1 CMNDPKKIGN
11 AISEYSFRKRDLLP
25 GLPDHPQ
32 AYDKI
37 SVIIIAL
44 NEKISSEDLFIGMI
58 NTLLSTEI
66 PYHIKKKRLEKDYH
80 IQMHSD
86 LAKEVGLMCNLSD
99 YVEEQGIQKGIQEG
113 IQNEV
118 VNLLKLGTVSD
129 EDIMKAGNLSPEE
142 LGRIKE
148 ELKNS
153 KV

>member
-1 CMNDPKKIGN
+1 
-11 AISEYSFRKRDLLP
+11 
-25 GLPDHPQ
+25 
-32 AYDKI
+32 
-37 SVIIIAL
+37 
-44 NEKISSEDLFIGMI
+44 
-58 NTLLSTEI
+58 
-66 PYHIKKKRLEKDYH
+66 
-80 IQMHSD
+80 MHSD

-113 IQNEV
+113 IQNVV

-148 ELKNS
+148 EVKNS

>member
-1 CMNDPKKIGN
+1 M
-11 AISEYSFRKRDLLP
+11 
-25 GLPDHPQ
+25 
-32 AYDKI
+32 
-37 SVIIIAL
+37 IIIAL

-58 NTLLSTEI
+58 NTLLSAEI
-66 PYHIKKKRLEKDYH
+66 PYHIKKKRLEENYH

-113 IQNEV
+113 IQNVV